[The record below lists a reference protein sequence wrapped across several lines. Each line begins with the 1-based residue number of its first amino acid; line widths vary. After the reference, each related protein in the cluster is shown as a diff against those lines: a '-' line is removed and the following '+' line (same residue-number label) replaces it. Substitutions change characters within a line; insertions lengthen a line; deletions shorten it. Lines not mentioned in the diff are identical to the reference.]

1 MSSPLNRVLGIMVCA
16 DQGKWPP
23 FSDRGFFRRL
33 SKAGGK
39 QGIEVVVFDPL
50 STDWS
55 ASRIIGYC
63 YSHESGRWLKVN
75 RPIPT
80 VIFDRCFY
88 RGRSHYIRYKAAARR
103 LQKLRQVRFL
113 AASLSGKWQVA
124 EWLNKYGAFQPHMPE
139 TQMLHTVNQVSEW
152 LQLEQACILKPNAG
166 SHGKRIVRVSKLP
179 DGRYELIGRDV
190 RNELLHAAFDSER
203 QLLRWLE
210 RFIGSKRF
218 LLQASLALHTESGRA
233 FDVRSLMQKNGRGNW
248 SLTGMAVRLGRPGSL
263 TANLHGGGTVSP
275 AETFLQEHYE
285 PEQAAA
291 ILRQLTHLS
300 QSIPPVL
307 EQHSGRLV
315 ELGIDFGVDNC
326 GHVWILE
333 VNSKP
338 GRSIFS
344 KLHDARKS
352 TASVNHLIQYARYLL
367 DRQLGGLTR

>member
-55 ASRIIGYC
+55 ASRIIGYR
-63 YSHESGRWLKVN
+63 YSHESGRWFKVK

-80 VIFDRCFY
+80 VIFDRCFIEVDPTNPLQSSCAPFAKASPSTLP
-88 RGRSHYIRYKAAARR
+88 RGQLKRK
-103 LQKLRQVRFL
+103 V
-113 AASLSGKWQVA
+113 ASSRMAQ
-124 EWLNKYGAFQPHMPE
+124 KYGAFQPHMPE

-190 RNELLHAAFDSER
+190 RNELLHASFDSER

-218 LLQASLALHTESGRA
+218 LLQASLALQTEPDAPS
-233 FDVRSLMQKNGRGNW
+233 
-248 SLTGMAVRLGRPGSL
+248 T
-263 TANLHGGGTVSP
+263 
-275 AETFLQEHYE
+275 Y
-285 PEQAAA
+285 
-291 ILRQLTHLS
+291 
-300 QSIPPVL
+300 
-307 EQHSGRLV
+307 
-315 ELGIDFGVDNC
+315 
-326 GHVWILE
+326 
-333 VNSKP
+333 
-338 GRSIFS
+338 GRSCRRMVV
-344 KLHDARKS
+344 A
-352 TASVNHLIQYARYLL
+352 TGA
-367 DRQLGGLTR
+367 